1 MPEFKF
7 LYVQTDGTVINEE
20 GDNINSL
27 EDPDDEPMLEVETL
41 TNFTKYSTAIHL
53 STDMVV
59 DEAPDVSSSSE
70 KLVVDY
76 HIEKLYTVAEAGR
89 IHNVPEKSAQRWIRN
104 FKKTGQIEPNDV
116 IHGPP
121 PILGEEHKTFVI
133 NFIDDA
139 PTKRVDD
146 VLNALVTHFED
157 LSIQRT
163 AVHDFMT
170 NDCKLTFKKVSLHS
184 EARNSPE
191 TIQKRL
197 EWAKKWLATDMDFV
211 MNCVFIDESA
221 FSINLRRTYG
231 YAPAGKKA
239 IVETKSTRA
248 KTHTILGAISAAGV
262 VQVSIRK
269 PPVKK
274 KDQSK
279 KRKLVDGASTTVKRS
294 GACTHHYICF
304 LEDVMN
310 VMDNHIQFQ
319 NYYIVMDNAPIHQS
333 KEIEELITS
342 RGYRYIYLPPYSPE
356 LYPIEQFWLVVKSHV
371 RRDELKS
378 EDGLSD
384 RIAVACNKIPYD
396 HLYRFINYSVG
407 KFDVC
412 LHGKPI

>member
-1 MPEFKF
+1 
-7 LYVQTDGTVINEE
+7 
-20 GDNINSL
+20 
-27 EDPDDEPMLEVETL
+27 
-41 TNFTKYSTAIHL
+41 
-53 STDMVV
+53 MVV
-59 DEAPDVSSSSE
+59 DEAPDVSSSSDKINNDPPTSKNPNKGNRYSYDVK

-76 HIEKLYTVAEAGR
+76 HIEKLYTAAEAGR

-116 IHGPP
+116 VHGPP

-163 AVHDFMT
+163 AVHNFVT

-319 NYYIVMDNAPIHQS
+319 NYYLVMDNAPIHQS

-342 RGYRYIYLPPYSPE
+342 RGYRCIYLPPYSPE
-356 LYPIEQFWLVVKSHV
+356 LNPIEQFWLVVKSHV

-407 KFDVC
+407 KFDDC